1 MNDILRA
8 ARHQGFHRRRDS
20 LFARRV
26 DDDVVYATYAEIAS
40 MPVRKGKD
48 RIGGAAYIFQ
58 NPGFVG

>member
-20 LFARRV
+20 LFAGRV

-40 MPVRKGKD
+40 MSVSKGKT
-48 RIGGAAYIFQ
+48 RIRETTYIFQ